1 MNIASLIEKLPTERL
16 TGYMDTAIWRE
27 AGRRALSWQEAVVE
41 RQAVVEASSLLSV
54 LAVSVLKEMLR
65 IYAAVPVNAEH
76 LMKDLQR
83 NTTLSGS
90 ECKHGLD
97 ELEDAGILFTVS
109 KVWGERIYF
118 LPYDCFTVWQQVLF
132 PLEAA
137 ALTSTAREE
146 LLNGTFREGCRP
158 LGRQLLSAFTTLARC
173 GLELTSKGVLSK
185 KTIAKIVQAVDFDE
199 QWLQSFDLKWP
210 HREHYSLIAAFVLE
224 VGSAFGLLYM
234 ADETLRWDEE
244 KLFAWLTLEEEIRE
258 RQLMQWCMELLLPA
272 SGSSAH
278 VAAALSTM
286 NDGQWYAV
294 QPILQWLTDNRLG
307 QSGVTANK
315 SYNWYRLLH
324 SFGWLDLVESGERN
338 DEGMLI
344 RWRSPLAAGT
354 NAWYVEGLTNRFI
367 SIQPNGEIIL
377 EPNCPFTIRWELEL
391 IAERVSDEIVTVYRL
406 EMSSVTQSLEYGRT
420 KASIQAFLEASAG
433 GAEIPSAVLDMLDGW
448 TSRACRTA
456 FVEVILLR
464 CDNDQMASFV
474 QNNEA
479 IAALMLEKVG
489 PLDFIVD
496 KQLVKPLRDLLLQTG
511 YPPRKAIQTADKA
524 IEYQYPKPDSVKTE
538 LSYVGGALAKAVNP
552 AYSFIYEPFTLQHY
566 ELIIKPPQE
575 KVNTAPLWELV
586 PAMWTK
592 QLRVYHHST
601 RKELI
606 EQALQLQAPVQ
617 LRLSRGIRAFVPE
630 RLEQLNN
637 SWAVFGLL
645 RDEAECEHIRL
656 TPDMWDEM
664 RLIIPGQPDPL

>member
-1 MNIASLIEKLPTERL
+1 MKISSLIEKLPTARL

-41 RQAVVEASSLLSV
+41 RQAVLEASSLLSV
-54 LAVSVLKEMLR
+54 LAATVLKEMLR

-90 ECKHGLD
+90 ECIHGLD

-132 PLEAA
+132 PLEAS
-137 ALTSTAREE
+137 ALPSTAREQ

-158 LGRQLLSAFTTLARC
+158 LGRQLLSAFTTLAGC

-199 QWLQSFDLKWP
+199 QWLKSFDLKWP

-224 VGSAFGLLYM
+224 AGSVFGLLYT

-244 KLFAWLTLEEEIRE
+244 KLFAWLALEEEIRE
-258 RQLMQWCMELLLPA
+258 RQLKQWCMELLLPA
-272 SGSSAH
+272 SGSSGH
-278 VAAALSTM
+278 LAAALSTM

-294 QPILQWLTDNRLG
+294 QPILQWLTNNRLV
-307 QSGVTANK
+307 QSEVTNNN
-315 SYNWYRLLH
+315 SNNWYRLLH
-324 SFGWLDLVESGERN
+324 SFGWLELVESGEKS

-344 RWRSPLAAGT
+344 RWRSPLEAGT
-354 NAWYVEGLTNRFI
+354 SLANQFI

-406 EMSSVTQSLEYGRT
+406 EMTSVTQSLEYGRT

-433 GAEIPSAVLDMLDGW
+433 GAAIPSAVLDMLDEW

-456 FVEVILLR
+456 FAEAILLR
-464 CDNDQMASFV
+464 CDNEQMASFI

-496 KQLVKPLRDLLLQTG
+496 KQLVKPLRDLLMQAG

-524 IEYQYPKPDSVKTE
+524 IEYQYPKLGSVKTE
-538 LSYVGGALAKAVNP
+538 LSFVGGALTKTVNP

-606 EQALQLQAPVQ
+606 EKALQWQAPVQ
-617 LRLSRGIRAFVPE
+617 LRLSSGIRAFVPE

-664 RLIIPGQPDPL
+664 RLIIPGQADPL